1 MCIFR
6 WQIFSHQKT
15 KSAVDGKSEPFAGYL
30 SMPLVWISNFHAD
43 LWCLPTGEEGEQ
55 NCVGPEEVVGASA
68 LELLTLICLGPD

>member
-1 MCIFR
+1 
-6 WQIFSHQKT
+6 
-15 KSAVDGKSEPFAGYL
+15 
-30 SMPLVWISNFHAD
+30 MPLVWISNFHAD